1 MSKYL
6 VILAWPVGIAIV
18 IGIAFILVRCQPR
31 PNLTTPGAVPNG
43 SSRETGSVASAARM
57 LGLIALGALAVYG
70 IMALLGLLVVH
81 HGLAVD
87 RPVNDWMTGH
97 RVHAWAG
104 VMNRL
109 TKIGNTWTCWGAA
122 GAAAVCLAVSWR
134 SHRWL
139 PPAALGALIV
149 VDHYVTLALRHTFHR
164 LGPPDSPLGT
174 YPSGGCDRVI
184 VFCGLIAYLL
194 WREFSG
200 QRRAAI
206 WAAAA
211 VAALGF
217 NEAYSRVYLTLHW
230 FTDAL
235 SGLLYGGLLLAVFI
249 AAVRVAAG
257 PAPAAAR
264 AGRETARAV
273 RPPATQ
279 EAAP

>member
-1 MSKYL
+1 
-6 VILAWPVGIAIV
+6 
-18 IGIAFILVRCQPR
+18 
-31 PNLTTPGAVPNG
+31 
-43 SSRETGSVASAARM
+43 M

-70 IMALLGLLVVH
+70 VMALLGLLVVH

-97 RVHAWAG
+97 RVHSWAA

-134 SHRWL
+134 AHRWL
-139 PPAALGALIV
+139 PPVALAALII
-149 VDHYVTLALRHTFHR
+149 VDHFTTLALRHTFHR

-184 VFCGLIAYLL
+184 VFYGLIAYLL

-206 WAAAA
+206 WAAAV

-230 FTDAL
+230 LTDAL
-235 SGLLYGGLLLAVFI
+235 SGLLYGGLVLAVFI
-249 AAVRVAAG
+249 LAVRVVAG
-257 PAPAAAR
+257 PARPATHGRQAAAR
-264 AGRETARAV
+264 PARA
-273 RPPATQ
+273 PAAQ

>member
-1 MSKYL
+1 
-6 VILAWPVGIAIV
+6 
-18 IGIAFILVRCQPR
+18 
-31 PNLTTPGAVPNG
+31 
-43 SSRETGSVASAARM
+43 M
-57 LGLIALGALAVYG
+57 LGLIALGAVAVYG
-70 IMALLGLLVVH
+70 VMTLLGLLVVH

-87 RPVNDWMTGH
+87 RPVNNWMTGH
-97 RVHAWAG
+97 RVHAWAA

-122 GAAAVCLAVSWR
+122 IAAAVCLAVSWR

-139 PPAALGALIV
+139 PPAVLGALIV
-149 VDHYVTLALRHTFHR
+149 VDHYTTLALRHTFHR

-184 VFCGLIAYLL
+184 VFYGLIAYLL

-235 SGLLYGGLLLAVFI
+235 SGLLYGGLLLAVFV
-249 AAVRVAAG
+249 AAVRVVAG

-264 AGRETARAV
+264 ASRETARAV
-273 RPPATQ
+273 RAPATQ

>member
-1 MSKYL
+1 
-6 VILAWPVGIAIV
+6 
-18 IGIAFILVRCQPR
+18 
-31 PNLTTPGAVPNG
+31 
-43 SSRETGSVASAARM
+43 M
-57 LGLIALGALAVYG
+57 LGLIALGALAVYAV
-70 IMALLGLLVVH
+70 MALLGLLVVD
-81 HGLAVD
+81 HGLAID
-87 RPVNDWMTGH
+87 RPIYTWMAGH
-97 RVHAWAG
+97 QAHSWAA

-134 SHRWL
+134 AHRWL

-149 VDHYVTLALRHTFHR
+149 VDHFTTLALRHTFHR

-184 VFCGLIAYLL
+184 VFYGLIAYLL

-200 QRRAAI
+200 QRLAAI

-249 AAVRVAAG
+249 AAVRAVAG
-257 PAPAAAR
+257 PAPA

-273 RPPATQ
+273 RAPATQ